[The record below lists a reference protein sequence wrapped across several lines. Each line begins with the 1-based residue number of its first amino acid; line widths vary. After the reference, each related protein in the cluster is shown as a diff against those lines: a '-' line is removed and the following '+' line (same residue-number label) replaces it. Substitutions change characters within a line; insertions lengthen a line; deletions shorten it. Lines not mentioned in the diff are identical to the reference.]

1 VNNYLGKGV
10 PNGISELIIDQDYT
24 LLAIKRFAEGS
35 RGFWGAVINGA
46 KKVEQTVVEPLLG
59 FQRSELRV
67 FKARSPGQTPSHEPP
82 LTIVFRIHDVP
93 LRPLRRNTIHFSPA
107 MLDCQN
113 RRSPHLSVRMR
124 SNSMR
129 LESCT
134 LELA

>member
-1 VNNYLGKGV
+1 MNNYLGKGV

-67 FKARSPGQTPSHEPP
+67 FKVRGCWQTLSLNSH
-82 LTIVFRIHDVP
+82 
-93 LRPLRRNTIHFSPA
+93 S
-107 MLDCQN
+107 
-113 RRSPHLSVRMR
+113 
-124 SNSMR
+124 
-129 LESCT
+129 
-134 LELA
+134 